1 MKKTL
6 SLFLA
11 LAMSLALVVPAVA
24 ANTVTISEE
33 GITVTLSDVISY
45 EDVKVCFPDAE
56 GDDPNTYYLY
66 CDYIRIYHLP
76 SNGVRAT
83 MFNNREDED
92 FTSELNMMYE
102 GYLLDPNRKE
112 WVYLNDDAEDMTQVR
127 VPYPACVPLVQIDD
141 MDEDFYIY
149 GQVNSKPVQ
158 EGELSE
164 ELPLKISSD
173 LGKFVALSVYVS
185 EHSKLLGNGGT
196 WPALTIYCAF
206 DDGKYSY
213 KDNAVV
219 STPSTPSQPQ
229 QPTGIKVSDW
239 AKDQVARAGDM
250 KLIPEGLGDNYQ
262 ANITRAQF
270 AAATVKLYAAMSGK
284 TVPAAK
290 ENPFTDTKDP
300 AVLQAAEMNFVSGMG
315 DGTFAPDA
323 LVTRE
328 QAASM
333 LARVYEKLGGRISA
347 VTATSFADNS
357 SVSAWARN
365 SVAFM
370 SDKGIVSG
378 VGNNRFDPQGSA
390 SIEQALSISL
400 RMLEN
405 LK

>member
-1 MKKTL
+1 MCL
-6 SLFLA
+6 ENIDEEEIVAMA
-11 LAMSLALVVPAVA
+11 LIDIW
-24 ANTVTISEE
+24 T
-33 GITVTLSDVISY
+33 SD
-45 EDVKVCFPDAE
+45 
-56 GDDPNTYYLY
+56 
-66 CDYIRIYHLP
+66 
-76 SNGVRAT
+76 
-83 MFNNREDED
+83 
-92 FTSELNMMYE
+92 
-102 GYLLDPNRKE
+102 
-112 WVYLNDDAEDMTQVR
+112 
-127 VPYPACVPLVQIDD
+127 
-141 MDEDFYIY
+141 
-149 GQVNSKPVQ
+149 SKDI
-158 EGELSE
+158 E
-164 ELPLKISSD
+164 EL
-173 LGKFVALSVYVS
+173 Y
-185 EHSKLLGNGGT
+185 NGIKYYYII
-196 WPALTIYCAF
+196 L
-206 DDGKYSY
+206 DDSGS
-213 KDNAVV
+213 A
-219 STPSTPSQPQ
+219 QPQ

-378 VGNNRFDPQGSA
+378 VGDNRFDPQGSA

>member
-1 MKKTL
+1 
-6 SLFLA
+6 
-11 LAMSLALVVPAVA
+11 
-24 ANTVTISEE
+24 
-33 GITVTLSDVISY
+33 
-45 EDVKVCFPDAE
+45 
-56 GDDPNTYYLY
+56 
-66 CDYIRIYHLP
+66 
-76 SNGVRAT
+76 
-83 MFNNREDED
+83 
-92 FTSELNMMYE
+92 
-102 GYLLDPNRKE
+102 
-112 WVYLNDDAEDMTQVR
+112 
-127 VPYPACVPLVQIDD
+127 
-141 MDEDFYIY
+141 
-149 GQVNSKPVQ
+149 
-158 EGELSE
+158 
-164 ELPLKISSD
+164 
-173 LGKFVALSVYVS
+173 
-185 EHSKLLGNGGT
+185 
-196 WPALTIYCAF
+196 
-206 DDGKYSY
+206 
-213 KDNAVV
+213 
-219 STPSTPSQPQ
+219 
-229 QPTGIKVSDW
+229 
-239 AKDQVARAGDM
+239 
-250 KLIPEGLGDNYQ
+250 
-262 ANITRAQF
+262 
-270 AAATVKLYAAMSGK
+270 MSGK

-378 VGNNRFDPQGSA
+378 VGDNRFDPQGSA

>member
-1 MKKTL
+1 MKEFTIGPNDAGQRLDRWLAKAVPLLPGTL
-6 SLFLA
+6 AQKYIRLKRVKVNGKGSKRDVRLERGDLLQLYVNDEFFDAPTPENAFLRVDRPQ
-11 LAMSLALVVPAVA
+11 LNIL
-24 ANTVTISEE
+24 
-33 GITVTLSDVISY
+33 Y
-45 EDVKVCFPDAE
+45 EDEHLLLLNKRPGMVVHPDDKE
-56 GDDPNTYYLY
+56 QVNTLITHVQAYLY
-66 CDYIRIYHLP
+66 QK
-76 SNGVRAT
+76 
-83 MFNNREDED
+83 
-92 FTSELNMMYE
+92 
-102 GYLLDPNRKE
+102 KE
-112 WVYLNDDAEDMTQVR
+112 WSPRWENAFAPALCNRIDRNTGGIVIAAKTAAALRVMNQKIRDRELQKLYLCVVHGVMDPWKGRLKGYILKDGDRAQVR
-127 VPYPACVPLVQIDD
+127 VYDRPVPGGRTAVTLYRTLESRNGLSLVECDLITGRTHQI
-141 MDEDFYIY
+141 
-149 GQVNSKPVQ
+149 
-158 EGELSE
+158 
-164 ELPLKISSD
+164 
-173 LGKFVALSVYVS
+173 
-185 EHSKLLGNGGT
+185 
-196 WPALTIYCAF
+196 
-206 DDGKYSY
+206 
-213 KDNAVV
+213 
-219 STPSTPSQPQ
+219 
-229 QPTGIKVSDW
+229 
-239 AKDQVARAGDM
+239 
-250 KLIPEGLGDNYQ
+250 
-262 ANITRAQF
+262 RAQF

-357 SVSAWARN
+357 SISAWARN

-378 VGNNRFDPQGSA
+378 VGDNRFDPQGSA